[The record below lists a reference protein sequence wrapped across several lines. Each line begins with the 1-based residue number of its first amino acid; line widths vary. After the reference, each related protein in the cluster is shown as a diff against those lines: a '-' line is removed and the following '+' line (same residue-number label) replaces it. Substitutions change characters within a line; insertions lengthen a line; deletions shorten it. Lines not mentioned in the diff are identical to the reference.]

1 MGLLYCQLTDL
12 QLPGNASFALVPEVD
27 LGLVVLG
34 HHLHKLLGQDGV
46 LRGRE
51 HTVANFATLWLHFV
65 SIQCPLVTL
74 FCLVLETFGDVD
86 VKLCNFLLTCSHITL
101 LPVRADV
108 CTSLYILEGNLTRAK
123 PKKIY
128 KNVNVD

>member
-46 LRGRE
+46 LRGE
-51 HTVANFATLWLHFV
+51 GTHSVANFVTFSLHFV

-74 FCLVLETFGDVD
+74 FLSSLGD
-86 VKLCNFLLTCSHITL
+86 FW
-101 LPVRADV
+101 
-108 CTSLYILEGNLTRAK
+108 
-123 PKKIY
+123 
-128 KNVNVD
+128 